1 MKINC
6 LSCGH
11 KVELDDVY
19 DDYEGLIKCCAC
31 GALLEIKTEEGRLR
45 SVHLMLRAMH
55 PAEEEAVPAARR
67 GMES

>member
-19 DDYEGLIKCCAC
+19 EDYAGLIKCYAC
-31 GALLEIKTEEGRLR
+31 GALLELKTEEGKLR
-45 SVHLMLRAMH
+45 SVKLMLRAA
-55 PAEEEAVPAARR
+55 PPSDEEAVPAAGR
-67 GMES
+67 ET

>member
-19 DDYEGLIKCCAC
+19 DDFEGQVKCFVCT
-31 GALLEIKTEEGRLR
+31 ALLEIKTEEGRLK
-45 SVHLMLRAMH
+45 SVRFVKL
-55 PAEEEAVPAARR
+55 VPRPGVWGEGAAI
-67 GMES
+67 

>member
-19 DDYEGLIKCCAC
+19 DDFEGQVKCFAC
-31 GALLEIKTEEGRLR
+31 TALLEIRTEEGSSKASGSWNAGPPGPRLR
-45 SVHLMLRAMH
+45 R
-55 PAEEEAVPAARR
+55 
-67 GMES
+67 